1 MGFEHGR
8 HAVSDGSVKLGPMQK
23 GPEESNGSL
32 AQPSWTF
39 TEKNF
44 YLAEFR
50 GRSLVLA
57 LGPGEHPSLEPLGPV
72 LEDLAANGT
81 RVVLVSQDRALLE
94 KALPGE
100 CVHQDTAGWLGA
112 LWREL
117 RERPHASLLLS
128 PGELEQRCSQAV
140 ARLRPAKLVWLDA
153 AGGLQRAGSTRVSV
167 VDLAD
172 LGKLLEKGGAPVEG
186 DARLLEAIQG
196 MLRAGL
202 PSVNWCRLEDLA
214 DDLFTYAGSGTFFTR
229 DRYAEVRPLS
239 LDDFDAAADLIARGV
254 DEGYLVQ
261 RDDAAIQ
268 RVLDHGFGIFIEGR
282 YLAGIVSLLP
292 HAQGGAAEIASLY
305 TLTRFVGEGVGG
317 QLVRYALEHAAEL
330 GHGYVFACTSSERV
344 EAFFVRNGFG
354 RVASDAIPQE
364 KWEGYP
370 PERRE
375 QVRCLRV
382 DLPASS

>member
-1 MGFEHGR
+1 
-8 HAVSDGSVKLGPMQK
+8 
-23 GPEESNGSL
+23 
-32 AQPSWTF
+32 
-39 TEKNF
+39 
-44 YLAEFR
+44 
-50 GRSLVLA
+50 
-57 LGPGEHPSLEPLGPV
+57 
-72 LEDLAANGT
+72 
-81 RVVLVSQDRALLE
+81 
-94 KALPGE
+94 
-100 CVHQDTAGWLGA
+100 
-112 LWREL
+112 
-117 RERPHASLLLS
+117 
-128 PGELEQRCSQAV
+128 
-140 ARLRPAKLVWLDA
+140 
-153 AGGLQRAGSTRVSV
+153 
-167 VDLAD
+167 
-172 LGKLLEKGGAPVEG
+172 
-186 DARLLEAIQG
+186 
-196 MLRAGL
+196 
-202 PSVNWCRLEDLA
+202 VNWCRLEDLA

-292 HAQGGAAEIASLY
+292 HVQGGAAEIASLY

-317 QLVRYALEHAAEL
+317 QLVRYALEHAAER
-330 GHGYVFACTSSERV
+330 GRGYVFACTSSERV

>member
-1 MGFEHGR
+1 
-8 HAVSDGSVKLGPMQK
+8 MQK
-23 GPEESNGSL
+23 GPSGSDGSL
-32 AQPSWTF
+32 AKPSWTF

-57 LGPGEHPSLEPLGPV
+57 LPPGEHPSLEPLGVV

-94 KALPGE
+94 KAMPGE
-100 CVHQDTAGWLGA
+100 LTLQDSAGWLGA

-117 RERPHASLLLS
+117 QERPHASLLLS
-128 PGELEQRCSQAV
+128 PGGLEQRCSEAV
-140 ARLRPAKLVWLDA
+140 GRIRPAKLVWLDA
-153 AGGLQRAGSTRVSV
+153 AGGLQRPGGGRVSV
-167 VDLAD
+167 FDLAD
-172 LGKLLEKGGAPVEG
+172 LGALLEAGGAPV
-186 DARLLEAIQG
+186 DDNAALLEAIQA

-229 DRYAEVRPLS
+229 DRYAEVRPLA

-254 DEGYLVQ
+254 DEGYLVR
-261 RDDAAIQ
+261 RDDVATQ

-317 QLVRYALEHAAEL
+317 QLVRHAIQHASGR

-344 EAFFVRNGFG
+344 EAFFERNGFRKVG
-354 RVASDAIPQE
+354 PDAIPPE

-375 QVRCLRV
+375 RVRCLRV
-382 DLPASS
+382 DLPATN